1 MTLRVSG
8 KNLDIGLAFRTHIE
22 TRIDSALTKYR
33 ARLVAGHVT
42 VEPEG
47 SGFRA
52 DCTLHLSSGAT
63 MQADAKAQEPYASF
77 NRAADLIEN
86 QIRRH
91 RERLLD
97 HHASAPSDERPPIG
111 QPHPNGSGADRKPS
125 LAGAGEAHDLHP
137 AVIAEPSSG
146 YREMTVSGAAME
158 LDSTNAQSWSFV
170 ALPTGEQMSYTA
182 APTET
187 SAGSTLAGNESDR
200 GDARMVRC
208 RSRSSTIHS
217 FVPIADLDRIA
228 SNHAA
233 HRIDHPRGG
242 CPLAQGEHEETR
254 ASRTERTGR
263 TDLRP

>member
-22 TRIDSALTKYR
+22 TRIDTTLAKYR
-33 ARLVAGHVT
+33 AGLVAGHVT

-63 MQADAKAQEPYASF
+63 LQADAKAQEPYASF

-97 HHASAPSDERPPIG
+97 HHAGAAADARPPIG
-111 QPHPNGSGADRKPS
+111 QPPSEMAPEAADRKPS
-125 LAGAGEAHDLHP
+125 LADAGKAHDLHP

-146 YREMTVSGAAME
+146 FREMTVSGAAME
-158 LDSTNAQSWSFV
+158 LNSTNAAVVVF
-170 ALPTGEQMSYTA
+170 
-182 APTET
+182 
-187 SAGSTLAGNESDR
+187 R
-200 GDARMVRC
+200 
-208 RSRSSTIHS
+208 
-217 FVPIADLDRIA
+217 
-228 SNHAA
+228 
-233 HRIDHPRGG
+233 
-242 CPLAQGEHEETR
+242 R
-254 ASRTERTGR
+254 ASDGR
-263 TDLRP
+263 TNVVYRRPDGNIGWIDPGRE

>member
-22 TRIDSALTKYR
+22 TRIDTALAKYR
-33 ARLVAGHVT
+33 AGLVAGHVT

-63 MQADAKAQEPYASF
+63 LQADAKAQEPYASF

-97 HHASAPSDERPPIG
+97 HHAGAAADARPLIG
-111 QPHPNGSGADRKPS
+111 QPPPEVAPEAADRKPS
-125 LAGAGEAHDLHP
+125 LADAGKAHDLHP

-146 YREMTVSGAAME
+146 FREMTVSGAAME
-158 LDSTNAQSWSFV
+158 LDSTNAAVVVF
-170 ALPTGEQMSYTA
+170 
-182 APTET
+182 
-187 SAGSTLAGNESDR
+187 R
-200 GDARMVRC
+200 
-208 RSRSSTIHS
+208 
-217 FVPIADLDRIA
+217 
-228 SNHAA
+228 
-233 HRIDHPRGG
+233 
-242 CPLAQGEHEETR
+242 R
-254 ASRTERTGR
+254 ASDGR
-263 TDLRP
+263 TNVVYRRPDGNIGWIDPGRE

>member
-22 TRIDSALTKYR
+22 TRIDTALAKYR
-33 ARLVAGHVT
+33 AGLVAGHVT

-63 MQADAKAQEPYASF
+63 LQADAKAQEPYASF

-97 HHASAPSDERPPIG
+97 HHAGAAADARPPIG
-111 QPHPNGSGADRKPS
+111 QPPSEMAPEAADRKPS
-125 LAGAGEAHDLHP
+125 LADAGKAHDLHP

-146 YREMTVSGAAME
+146 FREMTVSGAAME
-158 LDSTNAQSWSFV
+158 LDFDQ
-170 ALPTGEQMSYTA
+170 
-182 APTET
+182 
-187 SAGSTLAGNESDR
+187 R
-200 GDARMVRC
+200 
-208 RSRSSTIHS
+208 RSRGLSSRFRWANECRIPPPRRKHW
-217 FVPIADLDRIA
+217 LD
-228 SNHAA
+228 
-233 HRIDHPRGG
+233 
-242 CPLAQGEHEETR
+242 
-254 ASRTERTGR
+254 
-263 TDLRP
+263 

>member
-22 TRIDSALTKYR
+22 TRIDTALAKYR
-33 ARLVAGHVT
+33 AGLVAGHVT

-63 MQADAKAQEPYASF
+63 LQADAKAQEPYASF

-97 HHASAPSDERPPIG
+97 HHAGAAADARPPIG
-111 QPHPNGSGADRKPS
+111 QPPSEVAPEAADRKPS
-125 LAGAGEAHDLHP
+125 LADAGKAPDLHP

-146 YREMTVSGAAME
+146 FREMTVSGAAME
-158 LDSTNAQSWSFV
+158 LDSTNAAVVVF
-170 ALPTGEQMSYTA
+170 
-182 APTET
+182 
-187 SAGSTLAGNESDR
+187 R
-200 GDARMVRC
+200 
-208 RSRSSTIHS
+208 
-217 FVPIADLDRIA
+217 
-228 SNHAA
+228 
-233 HRIDHPRGG
+233 
-242 CPLAQGEHEETR
+242 R
-254 ASRTERTGR
+254 ASDGR
-263 TDLRP
+263 TNVVYRRPDGNIGWIDPGRE

>member
-22 TRIDSALTKYR
+22 TRIDTALAKYR
-33 ARLVAGHVT
+33 AGLIAGHVT

-63 MQADAKAQEPYASF
+63 LQADAKAQEPYASF

-97 HHASAPSDERPPIG
+97 HHAGAAVDARPPVG
-111 QPHPNGSGADRKPS
+111 QPPPEVAPEADRKPS
-125 LAGAGEAHDLHP
+125 LADAGKAHDLHP

-146 YREMTVSGAAME
+146 FREMTVSGAAME
-158 LDSTNAQSWSFV
+158 LDSTNAAVVVF
-170 ALPTGEQMSYTA
+170 
-182 APTET
+182 
-187 SAGSTLAGNESDR
+187 R
-200 GDARMVRC
+200 
-208 RSRSSTIHS
+208 
-217 FVPIADLDRIA
+217 
-228 SNHAA
+228 
-233 HRIDHPRGG
+233 
-242 CPLAQGEHEETR
+242 R
-254 ASRTERTGR
+254 ASDGR
-263 TDLRP
+263 TNVVYRRPDGNIGWIDPGRE

>member
-22 TRIDSALTKYR
+22 TRIDTALAKYR
-33 ARLVAGHVT
+33 AGLVAGHVT

-63 MQADAKAQEPYASF
+63 LQADAKAQEPYASF

-97 HHASAPSDERPPIG
+97 HHAGAAVDARPPIG
-111 QPHPNGSGADRKPS
+111 QPAPEVAPEADRKPS
-125 LAGAGEAHDLHP
+125 LADAGKAHDLHP

-146 YREMTVSGAAME
+146 FREMTVSGAAME
-158 LDSTNAQSWSFV
+158 LDSTNAAVVVF
-170 ALPTGEQMSYTA
+170 
-182 APTET
+182 
-187 SAGSTLAGNESDR
+187 R
-200 GDARMVRC
+200 
-208 RSRSSTIHS
+208 
-217 FVPIADLDRIA
+217 
-228 SNHAA
+228 
-233 HRIDHPRGG
+233 
-242 CPLAQGEHEETR
+242 R
-254 ASRTERTGR
+254 ASDGR
-263 TDLRP
+263 TNVVYRRPDGNIGWIDPGRE